1 MIEDLLKYLLIL
13 REDIKE
19 RSDQQSLI
27 TNRLR
32 YFPIFIKRNEQKCNN
47 YEYFR
52 NVENLST
59 KVDKNERLTLQNQK
73 NMHDLQVFFI
83 TKNIIKL

>member
-27 TNRLR
+27 TNQLR
-32 YFPIFIKRNEQKCNN
+32 YFIYSLKEMNW
-47 YEYFR
+47 
-52 NVENLST
+52 NVII
-59 KVDKNERLTLQNQK
+59 
-73 NMHDLQVFFI
+73 M
-83 TKNIIKL
+83 NILEMLKT